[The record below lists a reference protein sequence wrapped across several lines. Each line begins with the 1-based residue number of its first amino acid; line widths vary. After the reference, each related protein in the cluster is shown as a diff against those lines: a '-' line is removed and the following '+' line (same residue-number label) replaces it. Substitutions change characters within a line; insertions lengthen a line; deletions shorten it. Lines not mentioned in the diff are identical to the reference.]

1 VVPTARAGG
10 CLACRLL
17 DGPCLDVRGRVGR
30 PCTQPWAAGQRAP
43 AAVTAQGWVACS
55 LPGAGWGVGV
65 SGREE
70 LPRVRVEFVTMGGPE
85 GQALEERQL
94 AVIKEILAW
103 LHQHPAS
110 ISQHDQKA
118 A

>member
-1 VVPTARAGG
+1 MDPVLG
-10 CLACRLL
+10 
-17 DGPCLDVRGRVGR
+17 GR
-30 PCTQPWAAGQRAP
+30 PAVPGVCGRPLRRARRQAGTGRGHSP
-43 AAVTAQGWVACS
+43 GPEACS
-55 LPGAGWGVGV
+55 FPGAGWRAGV

-70 LPRVRVEFVTMGGPE
+70 PPRVRVEFVTIDGPE

-94 AVIKEILAW
+94 AVIKEILVW

-110 ISQHDQKA
+110 ICWYNQKA

>member
-1 VVPTARAGG
+1 MHPALGGRPAMPGACRRPLQYADRQAVAGRGRRPRPEACWLLGAGG
-10 CLACRLL
+10 LA
-17 DGPCLDVRGRVGR
+17 
-30 PCTQPWAAGQRAP
+30 
-43 AAVTAQGWVACS
+43 
-55 LPGAGWGVGV
+55 GV

-70 LPRVRVEFVTMGGPE
+70 PLRVRVEFVTMDGPE

-103 LHQHPAS
+103 LHQDPAS
-110 ISQHDQKA
+110 ISQPGQKA

>member
-1 VVPTARAGG
+1 MDPALGGRPGVPGSCGRPLRHARRQAGTGRGHRAG
-10 CLACRLL
+10 
-17 DGPCLDVRGRVGR
+17 
-30 PCTQPWAAGQRAP
+30 QE
-43 AAVTAQGWVACS
+43 ACS
-55 LPGAGWGVGV
+55 LPGAGWGAGV

-70 LPRVRVEFVTMGGPE
+70 PQVRVEFVTMGGPE
-85 GQALEERQL
+85 GRALEERQL

-110 ISQHDQKA
+110 ISQPGHKA

>member
-1 VVPTARAGG
+1 MHPALG
-10 CLACRLL
+10 
-17 DGPCLDVRGRVGR
+17 GR
-30 PCTQPWAAGQRAP
+30 PAGTGCGHRP
-43 AAVTAQGWVACS
+43 GPEACS